1 MNRCSATHMAFEPL
15 SNGDHRAYDVFCG
28 VASKGYIWYCSE
40 SCKYDTPKLRYK
52 DSSEEISD
60 D

>member
-1 MNRCSATHMAFEPL
+1 MAFEPL